1 MLNYL
6 KNIFSEKKTI
16 FLMLVGIAA
25 TVITFVYPAVSVHG
39 DFAVSLSIIILD
51 MFLLFLNAGVVSS
64 LFTREKES
72 AKILNNINAVLITV
86 MYFCIFIILAGMFF
100 ENALTMQEIMGALM
114 LAVGLGPSLLI
125 VLPILYGIIY
135 ILGN

>member
-6 KNIFSEKKTI
+6 KSIFSEKKTI
-16 FLMLVGIAA
+16 FLMLAGIAA

-39 DFAVSLSIIILD
+39 DFIIALCLMILD
-51 MFLLFLNAGVVSS
+51 IVLLFVNARVISS
-64 LFTREKES
+64 LWIKEKENS
-72 AKILNNINAVLITV
+72 KMLDTINAFFIMV
-86 MYFCIFIILAGMFF
+86 MYFCLFVMLASVFF
-100 ENALTMQEIMGALM
+100 EEALTMETIMGALM
-114 LAVGLGPSLLI
+114 LAVGLGPSILI